1 MDLVPCRCTFQYTP
15 RATEVNTT
23 AGRAPYRPLSTDT
36 LAMLIPAVSSGR
48 LLYNMYHSHEYAGL
62 DDMASLLGLVSACW
76 RRDGPRNRFHI
87 GDVYWFLGLGREETP
102 DQPHPQIRLWT
113 DANGGPA
120 GFAWLDGPESGDIVV
135 HPEHRRRGIEEEML
149 EWLEKR
155 HRQDAVPHE
164 GKTGLEIGGYLDPS
178 WQRLLE
184 ERGFVRDD
192 RVEGVPHF
200 RRSLD
205 ALEPSAPLNGFVIRS
220 VVGEHEATK
229 RAMVQREAFANLD
242 FQMPGQVEGHRST
255 APDKAEIDRRTRVYK
270 NVMRL
275 PGYRMDLDLVAV
287 TGGGEFAACCTCW
300 LDSENRVG
308 EFEPVG
314 CHPDFRRM
322 GLTRAV
328 MFEGLRRLKALGA
341 ESAVVE
347 TNPFNL
353 PAIRLYESCGFTL
366 VFSDP
371 LYRKTFTR

>member
-1 MDLVPCRCTFQYTP
+1 MV
-15 RATEVNTT
+15 
-23 AGRAPYRPLSTDT
+23 
-36 LAMLIPAVSSGR
+36 
-48 LLYNMYHSHEYAGL
+48 
-62 DDMASLLGLVSACW
+62 
-76 RRDGPRNRFHI
+76 
-87 GDVYWFLGLGREETP
+87 
-102 DQPHPQIRLWT
+102 
-113 DANGGPA
+113 
-120 GFAWLDGPESGDIVV
+120 
-135 HPEHRRRGIEEEML
+135 
-149 EWLEKR
+149 EWLEER

-164 GKTGLEIGGYLDPS
+164 GKTSLETGGYLDPS

-192 RVEGVPHF
+192 RVQGVPHF
-200 RRSLD
+200 QRSLD

-220 VVGEHEATK
+220 VAGEHEANK

-314 CHPDFRRM
+314 CHPDFRRR

-328 MFEGLRRLKALGA
+328 MFEGLRRLRRWEPSPRWWRPTRSTCRPSGCTSPAGSPCCSPPRFTGRPSHA
-341 ESAVVE
+341 SARLLC
-347 TNPFNL
+347 NL
-353 PAIRLYESCGFTL
+353 RRSP
-366 VFSDP
+366 
-371 LYRKTFTR
+371 